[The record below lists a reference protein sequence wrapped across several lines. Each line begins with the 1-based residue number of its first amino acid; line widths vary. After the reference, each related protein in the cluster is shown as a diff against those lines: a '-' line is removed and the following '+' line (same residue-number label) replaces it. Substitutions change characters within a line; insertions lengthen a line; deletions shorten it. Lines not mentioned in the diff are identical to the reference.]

1 MSGESRL
8 FRKTLA
14 VSSRA
19 KRGIRGVPGG
29 ALVNA
34 EHGFLACWL
43 GMTSI
48 TRAYT
53 TPMNRRHFLEV
64 AAASAAGL
72 AATRSVPN
80 VSTAAPLQR
89 IGLEL
94 YSVRKEMAK
103 DFDRTLATVR
113 EIGYTD
119 VELLWSFDNFG
130 KSPAEV
136 KAALQREG
144 LRAPSAHIA
153 PITIL
158 VGWEKR
164 LETATLLGHEYLI
177 VPSLTND
184 TSRTLDEWREWA
196 DKFNAAGAV
205 ARRAGIWLAFHNE
218 PNHMKP
224 IDGRVPYEVF
234 VERTD
239 PAVVRHQLDI
249 GNMALGGADP
259 MAYLQKYRD
268 RYWSFHFKDV
278 VADRS
283 RDTELGTGAVDLPR
297 IVAAISNIGAKP
309 CYVEQEGSADA
320 LASARRNF
328 AYLRGLK

>member
-1 MSGESRL
+1 MHGGSR
-8 FRKTLA
+8 A
-14 VSSRA
+14 VS
-19 KRGIRGVPGG
+19 
-29 ALVNA
+29 
-34 EHGFLACWL
+34 
-43 GMTSI
+43 
-48 TRAYT
+48 
-53 TPMNRRHFLEV
+53 
-64 AAASAAGL
+64 
-72 AATRSVPN
+72 
-80 VSTAAPLQR
+80 APPLDR

-94 YSVRKEMAK
+94 YSVRREMAK
-103 DFDRTLATVR
+103 NFDRTLATVR

-144 LRAPSAHIA
+144 LRAPSAHVA

-164 LETATLLGHEYLI
+164 LETARLLGHEYLI
-177 VPSLTND
+177 APGLTND

-224 IDGRVPYEVF
+224 IDGQVPYEMF

-239 PAVVRHQLDI
+239 PSVVRHQLDV

-259 MAYLQKYRD
+259 LRYLERYRD
-268 RYWSFHFKDV
+268 RYWSFHLKDV

-283 RDTELGTGAVDLPR
+283 RDTELGAGVLDLGR
-297 IVAAISNIGAKP
+297 IVSAIPGIAGKP
-309 CYVEQEGSADA
+309 CYVEQEGATDP

-328 AYLRGLK
+328 QFLRGLR

>member
-1 MSGESRL
+1 MDRRTFVQL
-8 FRKTLA
+8 T
-14 VSSRA
+14 
-19 KRGIRGVPGG
+19 GG
-29 ALVNA
+29 AAAGVA
-34 EHGFLACWL
+34 L
-43 GMTSI
+43 G
-48 TRAYT
+48 AT
-53 TPMNRRHFLEV
+53 TPRPDTPN
-64 AAASAAGL
+64 
-72 AATRSVPN
+72 ATSVG
-80 VSTAAPLQR
+80 SLDR

-103 DFDRTLATVR
+103 EFDRTLATIR

-136 KAALQREG
+136 KSALQREG

-153 PITIL
+153 PITVL

-164 LETATLLGHEYLI
+164 LETARLLGHEYLI
-177 VPSLTND
+177 VPGLTSD
-184 TSRTLDEWREWA
+184 TSQTLDQWREWA

-205 ARRAGIWLAFHNE
+205 ARRAGVWLAFHNE
-218 PNHMKP
+218 PNAVKP
-224 IDGRVPYEVF
+224 IDGQVPYDMF

-239 PAVVRHQLDI
+239 PSVVRHQLDI
-249 GNMALGGADP
+249 GNMALGGGDP
-259 MAYLQKYRD
+259 MRYLERYRD

-283 RDTELGTGAVDLPR
+283 RDTELGTGVLDLRR
-297 IVAAISNIGAKP
+297 IVAAIPDIVAKP
-309 CYVEQEGSADA
+309 CYVEQEGSTDP

-328 AYLRGLK
+328 AFLRGLK